1 MDKDKYIEKLTK
13 CLTLGVSMETTLEGK
28 ASEKAAGKAILI
40 KSIGASIMFICF
52 GAAPVLFTLLYFL
65 RG

>member
-1 MDKDKYIEKLTK
+1 MNDYMKKLGK
-13 CLTLGVSMETTLEGK
+13 SLEMGVSMKTSLEGK
-28 ASEKAAGKAILI
+28 ASEKAAGRAILI

-52 GAAPVLFTLLYFL
+52 GITPVLFTLMYFF